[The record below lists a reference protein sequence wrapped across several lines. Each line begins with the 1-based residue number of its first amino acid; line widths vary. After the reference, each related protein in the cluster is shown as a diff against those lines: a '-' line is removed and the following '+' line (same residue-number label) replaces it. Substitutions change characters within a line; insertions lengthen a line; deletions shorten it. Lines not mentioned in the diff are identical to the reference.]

1 MIFKSLCTAVLLI
14 CLMDNA
20 QAQISLG
27 AGAGPNLNF
36 RNWTFEVPGVELGA
50 LNYQA
55 GVGGQA
61 ALRLEYQAGARFTLC
76 GEAGWQALNSR
87 LQVEVTD
94 VNGAS
99 RPGQM
104 TETLQSLT
112 SGLFTKFTFFERV
125 KGYLLAG
132 PSVAWLQNG
141 KRRLKGSLIDGQTEK
156 PTYTINL
163 DQEQYN
169 RTLLFLN
176 LGVGAAVPCRQRG
189 QLFAE
194 LRYQYGLSE
203 GNNNTNVNASASNV
217 LLNLGYLF
225 RL

>member
-1 MIFKSLCTAVLLI
+1 MIRKTLCTAVLLI
-14 CLMDNA
+14 CLMYTA
-20 QAQISLG
+20 QAQLSLG
-27 AGAGPNLNF
+27 ASAGPNLNF
-36 RNWTFEVPGVELGA
+36 RNWIFVAPGVELGA

-55 GVGGQA
+55 GLGGQA
-61 ALRLEYQAGARFTLC
+61 ALRLEYQAGARFALC
-76 GEAGWQALNSR
+76 GEAGWQALKSR

-94 VNGAS
+94 ANGVT

-104 TETLQSLT
+104 TETFQCWT
-112 SGLFTKFTFFERV
+112 SGLFTKFAFFQRV
-125 KGYLLAG
+125 KGYVLAG
-132 PSVAWLQNG
+132 PSVTRLQNG
-141 KRRLKGSLIDGQTEK
+141 KRRLKGSLIDGQTEN
-156 PTYTINL
+156 PTYTINF

-176 LGVGAAVPCRQRG
+176 LGAGAAVPCGQRG

-203 GNNNTNVNASASNV
+203 WNTNSNVSASASNA